1 MARFLVISVSYT
13 HLGKARIII
22 SNNSTFS
29 NPFIMPEFQN
39 SYINRAG
46 SFASWGDKASSLFG
60 TYEPKDVFNTGTNI
74 QNNVSLSVGNEKNQ
88 TYLSVGTPNATGII
102 QNSKYDRYNFTFR
115 NTTKFLKDKMT
126 LDAVSYTHLLHLLD
140 MIKNWIVGYYS
151 LPWSIAKLQI

>member
-1 MARFLVISVSYT
+1 
-13 HLGKARIII
+13 
-22 SNNSTFS
+22 
-29 NPFIMPEFQN
+29 MPEFQN

-60 TYEPKDVFNTGTNI
+60 TYEPKDFFNTGTNI

-88 TYLSVGTPNATGII
+88 TYLSVGTTNATGII

-126 LDAVSYTHLLHLLD
+126 LDVGFSYIRGEKRSVS
-140 MIKNWIVGYYS
+140 ICGRSENE
-151 LPWSIAKLQI
+151 